1 MSPRSLARSL
11 ALSFSSSFLPSLAS
25 SPLFFPLVLSFP
37 LLSFCPLT
45 HRLPLSLSLSLPS
58 LFLPSLPPWAS
69 LAQGIPKYQDF
80 WGASVLSMGRA
91 CIVGYWRNPT
101 WIPQVSP
108 GGTWRGVIGGGR
120 KEKGQGGGHF
130 RKSCRKFRRGNLT
143 VGSQERRRACRSFR
157 SSAKCVSGCMEVCVS
172 VNACV
177 RVRAL

>member
-1 MSPRSLARSL
+1 
-11 ALSFSSSFLPSLAS
+11 
-25 SPLFFPLVLSFP
+25 
-37 LLSFCPLT
+37 
-45 HRLPLSLSLSLPS
+45 
-58 LFLPSLPPWAS
+58 
-69 LAQGIPKYQDF
+69 
-80 WGASVLSMGRA
+80 VLSMGRA